1 MDFSLLFSSRRLRG
15 LAPPK
20 FPQTRTNG
28 PASALH
34 STIQQEQ
41 IYQWTV
47 NCSFSLFCTHH
58 CFAWSHPQRCKQ
70 FCCTFFLAIRR
81 YFKREPSNVSKPER
95 DPNFKEF
102 INKNDLDGSTALH
115 LAVQTGRKEVSQVLI
130 QYGADVNCQ
139 NKSLQTPVY
148 LAAVGG
154 HQDVLRMLISQGGDV
169 NAKDSQEKTALHR

>member
-1 MDFSLLFSSRRLRG
+1 MDFSLLFSSRWLRG

-20 FPQTRTNG
+20 FSPNSHKWACQWATFNRTARTNI
-28 PASALH
+28 PVNSELQFL
-34 STIQQEQ
+34 TFLCFNI
-41 IYQWTV
+41 TV
-47 NCSFSLFCTHH
+47 FIS
-58 CFAWSHPQRCKQ
+58 PQRCNQ
-70 FCCTFFLAIRR
+70 FCCTCFLAIRR
-81 YFKREPSNVSKPER
+81 YFKREPSNVTKPEL

-169 NAKDSQEKTALHR
+169 NAKDSQERTALHR

>member
-1 MDFSLLFSSRRLRG
+1 MGLLVG
-15 LAPPK
+15 Y
-20 FPQTRTNG
+20 
-28 PASALH
+28 
-34 STIQQEQ
+34 IQPYSKNKYTSE
-41 IYQWTV
+41 QWTTV
-47 NCSFSLFCTHH
+47 SHFFVLITVSL
-58 CFAWSHPQRCKQ
+58 SLQRGNQ

>member
-20 FPQTRTNG
+20 CSRTRTNG
-28 PASALH
+28 PSSGLH

-41 IYQWTV
+41 MGPVNNELQFPTFLYLTV
-47 NCSFSLFCTHH
+47 SL
-58 CFAWSHPQRCKQ
+58 SPQRGNQ